1 MAVESLW
8 CLVRQT
14 VVERVLDDE
23 GRVMRMICPEYDRH
37 ACTCHLKGGALDD
50 ETLSQ
55 LVEHVPSHPLE
66 HPAARCV
73 LR

>member
-1 MAVESLW
+1 MAVETLW

-23 GRVMRMICPEYDRH
+23 GLVMSMNCPEYDRRT
-37 ACTCHLKGGALDD
+37 CTCLLKGGVLDD
-50 ETLSQ
+50 QTLSQ
-55 LVEHVPSHPLE
+55 LVERVPNHPLE
-66 HPAARCV
+66 YPAARCV

>member
-14 VVERVLDDE
+14 VVERVVDDE
-23 GRVMRMICPEYDRH
+23 GRVISMICPEFNERV
-37 ACTCHLKGGALDD
+37 ATCHLKGGVLDD

-55 LVEHVPSHPLE
+55 LVEHVPDHPLD
-66 HPAARCV
+66 HPAGRCV
-73 LR
+73 LC